1 MGRRGFGQTPKLR
14 SGRYQARYEYPTG
27 GTVHTAGT
35 SFSTKGAAEGWLS
48 RERRLIEDDSWTP
61 PAGRRIQEAAKKMA
75 EQAALVDHT
84 PTVDA
89 WMGKIIGE
97 RATRTRRPLAA
108 TTVDLYRK
116 DYRLCIKDALGDL
129 HLSQLTPEVI
139 EEWWVSLPDHPTQNA
154 RAYSLL
160 KSVLK
165 DAVRQK
171 VIASNPCELTTA
183 GKPDPEHQGE
193 ALTVPEVLAYLQA
206 VPEHYRLMLMTG
218 AWCSLRSG
226 EIRGLRRRDVDLE
239 AKTITVAQAASRA
252 RTGKDGKYEWRI
264 AGPKTAAGRRT
275 VAMPDV
281 MIEPMR
287 TWIANLPVSNN
298 RDALLFPASDH
309 HSPIPSSVLWKAHT
323 KGRNAID
330 RPNLTVHDLRRTAAT
345 LAAQGGATTRE
356 VMRLLGHTTVGVAM
370 IYQVADDKRD
380 RARADRLQVQ
390 ISQAAE
396 KVAPIA

>member
-14 SGRYQARYEYPTG
+14 SGRYQARYAYPTRA
-27 GTVHTAGT
+27 TVHTAGVT
-35 SFSTKGAAEGWLS
+35 FTTKSAAEGWLAK
-48 RERRLIEDDSWTP
+48 ERRLIEDGTWTP
-61 PAGRRIQEAAKKMA
+61 PADRRTKEAATKAA

-89 WMGKIIGE
+89 WMKKIIDQ
-97 RATRTRRPLAA
+97 RATRTRRPLVA

-116 DYRLCIKDALGDL
+116 DYRLCIKGVLGDL

-139 EEWWVSLPDHPTQNA
+139 EDWWSGLPDHPTQNA

-183 GKPDPEHQGE
+183 GKPEPEHQGE

-206 VPEHYRLMLMTG
+206 VPERYRLALMLG

-226 EIRGLRRRDVDLE
+226 EIRGLRRRDVDLD

-252 RTGKDGKYEWRI
+252 RTGKDGRYEWRI

-275 VAMPDV
+275 VAMPDMMV
-281 MIEPMR
+281 EPMR
-287 TWIANLPVSNN
+287 TWIGKLPASDN

-323 KGRNAID
+323 KGRDAID
-330 RPNLTVHDLRRTAAT
+330 RPELTVHDLRRTAAT
-345 LAAQGGATTRE
+345 LAAQGGATTKE

-390 ISQAAE
+390 IGDAIKAD
-396 KVAPIA
+396 K